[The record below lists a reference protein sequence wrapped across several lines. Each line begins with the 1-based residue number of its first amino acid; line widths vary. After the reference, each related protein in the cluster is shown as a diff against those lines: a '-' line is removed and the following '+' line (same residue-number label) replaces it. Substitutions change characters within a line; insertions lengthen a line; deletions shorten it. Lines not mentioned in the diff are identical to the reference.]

1 MLASWAP
8 RRALANVMLLLALVV
23 LSLLVVSFMCSVSEA
38 VVLSVTHAQVEALGR
53 SRAADILRE
62 FKREID
68 RPIVAIVSF
77 NTVAH
82 TAGSSVC
89 GAVYVSA
96 YGEHTLWMFSGAFTA
111 AVLIFSEIVPKTIGV
126 SYAAQ
131 LAAPVAYL
139 VRGLVIG
146 LRPVLWLTGMFARL
160 LRGDRASP
168 VTSLE
173 EIKLL
178 VALGRTE
185 GAVAGRIADMIEGAT
200 ALRELTAYDVMVP
213 RARVTYLS
221 GERDLEQNLQ
231 TVRESGHSR
240 FPYTSDG
247 NPDRF
252 EGMVLVK
259 DLMFKLRETPEDPD
273 WKTLATPLLVIPA
286 SAQLERVLRTFQ
298 EQRRHLALVV
308 DEYGGTQGII
318 TLEDVLEEIVG
329 EIEDETDRVDQSII
343 RRADGKLV
351 CRGMAETRKLFEI
364 LGVEAESEMVTVAGF
379 VAHLVGRVPR
389 IGDSVEWHGW
399 RFTVTRATAR
409 RAERMEVERLAAT
422 DEPPKTSSK
431 RPRSIPAGG

>member
-1 MLASWAP
+1 
-8 RRALANVMLLLALVV
+8 MLLLLLTV
-23 LSLLVVSFMCSVSEA
+23 LWSLIVSFFCSVSEA
-38 VVLSVTHAQVEALGR
+38 VVLSVTHAQVEGLGK
-53 SRAADILRE
+53 SRGAEILRD

-68 RPIVAIVSF
+68 LPIAAIVSF
-77 NTVAH
+77 HTVAH
-82 TAGSSVC
+82 TVGASVC
-89 GAVYVSA
+89 GAMYVNVF
-96 YGEHTLWMFSGAFTA
+96 GERTLWVFSLGFTI

-126 SYAAQ
+126 TYAAQ
-131 LAAPVAYL
+131 LAVPVAYSVRLL
-139 VRGLVIG
+139 VVV
-146 LRPVLWLTGMFARL
+146 LRPILWLTSIFARL
-160 LRGDRASP
+160 LRGDTANP

-178 VALGRTE
+178 VALGRSE
-185 GAVAGRIADMIEGAT
+185 GAVAGRVADMIEGAT

-213 RARVTYLS
+213 RARVVYLS
-221 GERDLEQNLQ
+221 GERDLEENLQ
-231 TVRESGHSR
+231 VVRESGHSR
-240 FPYTSDG
+240 FPYTVDG

-273 WKTLATPLLVIPA
+273 WKALATPLLVIPA
-286 SAQLERVLRTFQ
+286 TAQLERVLRTFQ

-351 CRGMAETRKLFEI
+351 CRGMAETRKLFE
-364 LGVEAESEMVTVAGF
+364 LLEVTAESDMVTVAGF
-379 VAHLVGRVPR
+379 VADLVGRVPR
-389 IGDSVEWHGW
+389 IGDSVEWQGW

-409 RAERMEVERLAAT
+409 RAERLEVEKLPNVEETPR
-422 DEPPKTSSK
+422 TSSK
-431 RPRSIPAGG
+431 RPRSVPADG